1 MQTFK
6 FRLGYKQLT
15 DAQTASHNYSKCISQ
30 AAFMDFSMRREM
42 FRHGNCIVD
51 LSEYFSCFFQVLQ
64 PEHQGKYEQMVLKI
78 SAAYIISDRSETA
91 RLLLELN
98 APIGVSD
105 NQGQKA
111 ITWMI
116 TKMAPVVSPLF
127 YQYYICMAYL
137 SLVLIE
143 VTVQL
148 KRC

>member
-6 FRLGYKQLT
+6 FRLGHKQLI
-15 DAQTASHNYSKCISQ
+15 DAQAVSHNYSKCISQ
-30 AAFMDFSMRREM
+30 AAFMYFSMRREM
-42 FRHGNCIVD
+42 FRHGIAFGNCIVD

-64 PEHQGKYEQMVLKI
+64 PEHWGKYEQMLLKI
-78 SAAYIISDRSETA
+78 SAVYIVSDRSETA

-127 YQYYICMAYL
+127 YQYYICMANQ
-137 SLVLIE
+137 SLVLRW
-143 VTVQL
+143 L
-148 KRC
+148 CS